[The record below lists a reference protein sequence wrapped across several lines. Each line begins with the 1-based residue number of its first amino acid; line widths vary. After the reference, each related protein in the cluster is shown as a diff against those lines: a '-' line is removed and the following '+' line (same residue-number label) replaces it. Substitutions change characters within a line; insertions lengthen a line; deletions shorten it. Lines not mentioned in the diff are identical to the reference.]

1 MVRQSGFPAAV
12 SSLPAWSILFAREPE
27 EDMDLDELDDENKTD
42 DTGSQPD
49 EPEPDKPSRPRPLI
63 LALLVVAAV
72 GGGYLAMNPDVV
84 MDMMGQGT
92 EVESQALAP
101 EAPAEPATAPPVPPS
116 PGATAAPAVPA
127 PPASPTPAIAP
138 PGPASPQAKPAP
150 SAVPAAPSTPPV
162 QTAKAGPVPVAPA
175 TPAPPAP
182 AASVSQPLFGEGQL
196 VTVVP
201 DSMLPAA
208 AVSLSSDAGR
218 TRPGPLVG
226 PTAVLTVVDGEFR
239 GNSWVYA
246 VRTPQGT
253 TGWIAEKQLKAAKR

>member
-27 EDMDLDELDDENKTD
+27 EDMDLDELDDESKTETD

-49 EPEPDKPSRPRPLI
+49 EPEKPSRSRPLI
-63 LALLVVAAV
+63 LALLAVVAV
-72 GGGYLAMNPDVV
+72 GGGYLAMNPDLV
-84 MDMMGQGT
+84 MDMMGQET
-92 EVESQALAP
+92 EGEPQ
-101 EAPAEPATAPPVPPS
+101 APAPTVPAKPAAAPPAS
-116 PGATAAPAVPA
+116 PGATAAPA
-127 PPASPTPAIAP
+127 PPASPKPATAP
-138 PGPASPQAKPAP
+138 PEPASPQAKP
-150 SAVPAAPSTPPV
+150 VLPAAPAAPAAPPV
-162 QTAKAGPVPVAPA
+162 QTAKATPVPAVPT
-175 TPAPPAP
+175 TPIAPAP
-182 AASVSQPLFGEGQL
+182 AASVSTPLFSEGQL

-218 TRPGPLVG
+218 TRPGPLVS

-253 TGWIAEKQLKAAKR
+253 MGWIAEKQLKAAKR

>member
-1 MVRQSGFPAAV
+1 MIRQSGFPAAV

-27 EDMDLDELDDENKTD
+27 EDMDLDELDDENKAETD

-49 EPEPDKPSRPRPLI
+49 EPEPDKSSRPRPLM
-63 LALLVVAAV
+63 LALLAVVAV

-84 MDMMGQGT
+84 MDLMGQGT
-92 EVESQALAP
+92 EVEPQAPVPAAP
-101 EAPAEPATAPPVPPS
+101 TAAHPVPPS
-116 PGATAAPAVPA
+116 PKAMVAPAVPA
-127 PPASPTPAIAP
+127 PPASPAPAIAP
-138 PGPASPQAKPAP
+138 PGPVSPQAKPAP
-150 SAVPAAPSTPPV
+150 PAAPAAPSTPPV

-218 TRPGPLVG
+218 TRPGPLVS